1 MTISPPLKSTSPV
14 PDSNTLAAEYWRTDI
29 IDIHPGS
36 INVRGY
42 PIQDLIGAVS
52 FPKMIW
58 LMLRGELPD
67 DAQAS
72 LLEAALVASVDHG
85 PHAPSIAISRM
96 AVSCG
101 LPLNGAMASAINA
114 LDDVHGGAGQQAVEL
129 YQDVEHAM
137 QAGRPLDDAVEYCV
151 DAFISSKGKYLPGF
165 GHRFH
170 PVDPRAAPLLAMVEQ
185 AAAKG
190 VVKGHYVAIARG
202 IERLL
207 QQRKQRPI
215 PMNIDGAT
223 AVIYAE
229 LGFAP
234 ELARG
239 IFCLSRAVG
248 ILSHAW
254 EQTGRQE
261 RNKGPMPRQ
270 MPYRYSGVAERHLA
284 SDEQVIPTALNPS
297 A

>member
-1 MTISPPLKSTSPV
+1 MTTHPPIDAAALAADYWSTS
-14 PDSNTLAAEYWRTDI
+14 I

-36 INVRGY
+36 IKMRGY
-42 PIQDLIGAVS
+42 PIEELIGNVS
-52 FPKMIW
+52 FPQMIW
-58 LMLRGELPD
+58 LMLRGELPEPR
-67 DAQAS
+67 QAR
-72 LLEAALVASVDHG
+72 LFEAALVASVDHG

-129 YQDVEHAM
+129 YDAIARRVEH
-137 QAGRPLDDAVEYCV
+137 GLELEDAVEEEV
-151 DAFISSKGKYLPGF
+151 DAFIAARGKYLPGF

-170 PVDPRAAPLLAMVEQ
+170 PIDPRAVRLLALVDE
-185 AAAKG
+185 AVHAG
-190 VVKGHYVAIARG
+190 VVQGKYASIARG
-202 IERLL
+202 VEALL
-207 QQRKQRPI
+207 KRRKHRPV

-223 AVIYAE
+223 AVIYGE
-229 LGFAP
+229 LGFAA

-239 IFCLSRAVG
+239 VFCLSRAVG

-254 EQTGRQE
+254 EQRGRHE

-270 MPYRYSGVAERHLA
+270 LPYRYTGAPERHLGDLA
-284 SDEQVIPTALNPS
+284 DTEAATGGATDDPLRNV
-297 A
+297 

>member
-1 MTISPPLKSTSPV
+1 MNPTLDAAALCADYWSTS
-14 PDSNTLAAEYWRTDI
+14 I

-42 PIQDLIGAVS
+42 PIQALIGHVS
-52 FPKMIW
+52 FPQMIW
-58 LMLRGELPD
+58 LMLRGELPT
-67 DAQAS
+67 DAQAR

-85 PHAPSIAISRM
+85 PHAPSIAISRI
-96 AVSCG
+96 ATSCG

-129 YQDVEHAM
+129 YQDIAQRLADSTAEVPDLA
-137 QAGRPLDDAVEYCV
+137 DAVAEGIA
-151 DAFISSKGKYLPGF
+151 AFNEAHGKYLPGF

-170 PVDPRAAPLLAMVEQ
+170 PVDPRATRLLAIVDDAVAQ
-185 AAAKG
+185 G
-190 VVKGHYVAIARG
+190 VIDGHYAAIARG
-202 IERLL
+202 IEAHLKA
-207 QQRKQRPI
+207 RKQKPV
-215 PMNIDGAT
+215 PMNIDGIT

-239 IFCLSRAVG
+239 VFVLSRAVG

-254 EQTGRQE
+254 EQRGRGE
-261 RNKGPMPRQ
+261 RNKGPLPRQ
-270 MPYRYSGVAERHLA
+270 LPYRYTGRPEREL
-284 SDEQVIPTALNPS
+284 P
-297 A
+297 

>member
-1 MTISPPLKSTSPV
+1 MSTTNDATAKPATGK
-14 PDSNTLAAEYWRTDI
+14 PDAAALCADYWRTAI

-36 INVRGY
+36 IAVRGY
-42 PIQDLIGAVS
+42 PIQELIGRVS
-52 FPKMIW
+52 FPQMIW
-58 LMLRGELPD
+58 LMLRGELPN

-96 AVSCG
+96 ATSCG
-101 LPLNGAMASAINA
+101 LPLNGAMASALNA

-129 YQDVEHAM
+129 YEAIAARID
-137 QAGRPLDDAVEYCV
+137 AGHGLDEAVEAGV
-151 DAFISSKGKYLPGF
+151 DAFIAEQGKYLPGF

-170 PVDPRAAPLLAMVEQ
+170 PVDPRAGRLLELVDARVQ
-185 AAAKG
+185 AGDMGGRYAQ
-190 VVKGHYVAIARG
+190 IARG
-202 IERLL
+202 IEALL
-207 QQRKQRPI
+207 KKRKDKAV
-215 PMNIDGAT
+215 PMNIDGVT

-239 IFCLSRAVG
+239 VFCLSRAVG
-248 ILSHAW
+248 ILAHAW
-254 EQTGRQE
+254 EQRGRGE

-270 MPYRYSGVAERHLA
+270 IPYAYTGPGERHLENGGA
-284 SDEQVIPTALNPS
+284 
-297 A
+297 